1 MGIITSFIKF
11 IVTKSNYSKMFD
23 SVFQEQ
29 LPNNQ
34 IVKDQEELE
43 SLWINAYTTFHLE
56 ALRHSFTAKQGFDSK
71 KFSSYMVP
79 RVQGTLRTLWDTA
92 LLKGINSAGTSKISL
107 SSSVSGNLLEFSLKD
122 EIDIRGLTQAQL
134 EAGGFYSGI
143 QAGKSEEELMAIVR
157 KLGVSKAP
165 LLNRRAEDR
174 SPKEK
179 IAASR
184 KLSTLQKANPLEKKV
199 GEYETRERVRT
210 LQAGFP
216 ALRKGSIFSDYLDK
230 RTNIASINIDQG
242 NQERVKKL
250 TKQYLDSRDPVK
262 VEQKIIQAL
271 SVTKGLDKKQ
281 RLALRKYVS
290 SQIGAKNAQLDL
302 PPGLANEAVAK
313 GIYKNFK
320 IASNPD
326 TFLKS
331 LTTVRNSSKDLVLSE
346 LSEAQKGAKRDLS
359 ESAKQ
364 KIESQLNSFREG
376 GSIRELRQNK
386 LDVAAG
392 KDDPID
398 GPNKL
403 TKARFELA
411 DLMKQRTQVLT
422 GIKNGTRS
430 REELSA
436 LDSKIEAKTNS
447 VNKIKVKVKELEG
460 RLSGTP
466 DNTKLLTLDKSLRR
480 KIAAITYRNPNRWED
495 VPAKASYQQLQ
506 NIKEE
511 IKSTKLNEIT
521 NINDSTR
528 LGVTEISSAYNIGRM
543 QSFIDSG
550 VDYVQFRSVSDSK
563 RSVFCGSLEGKIYK
577 VTEFAAVMAGQ
588 KWPLTREP
596 ETSPNNIKMVPRS
609 VVSGAGLWHPPC
621 HSYCRA
627 YFVPLPSAATQS
639 MLGLTDNKLNKSLAK
654 QRTAGATPSS
664 IENLIAQQKGLSIK
678 QDKNRLFSLRRRNV
692 GSTPTATRTRLIELL
707 TSPAIE
713 TARRVSTY
721 GRIFN
726 TGHQILKQLNRRGY
740 SIGVANKEDSDSIA
754 KALLVGGSILSSA
767 ALFYFFSKSNLATSL
782 KEYFTNLGV
791 DASSE
796 KVTQI
801 VVDLMKTPE
810 AKADEFLMNLQKQE
824 PKNIPEF
831 ELIENQRRSE
841 ALKALLVNPDNI
853 EKQSVQQ
860 IIKAL
865 SSPTVSERDLYVSLM
880 GSLKDRLDLTKEI
893 ANRTFATAIGNTS
906 KISKDL
912 KDIQKIQEYY
922 NRLQVYFTNDKGK
935 TIVRYASKKAFDSPE
950 YKKIVSEIQS
960 DIRNMEDTIS
970 QLEDISLQEKSPLE
984 SALLKKEIQALRQQV
999 LSLRQYGNT
1008 LTTKPTVVKE
1018 AVSTPEVRIRKINEL
1033 LERKVGEIDTLRGN
1047 YLDAESKIDA
1057 ITEAAGISEGKTREI
1072 LLSSNKALKQ
1082 QYEERI
1088 ATAIGEIES
1097 QFIDDNLEY
1106 IDPLKKMGKRTSLGN
1121 TLEEL
1126 NSLGINDESYVEV
1139 LSNLKSDYFSTIEEK
1154 LSTLNQMLRR
1164 LAKIN

>member
-1 MGIITSFIKF
+1 
-11 IVTKSNYSKMFD
+11 MFD

-43 SLWINAYTTFHLE
+43 YLWTNAYTTFHLE
-56 ALRHSFTAKQGFDSK
+56 ALRNSFSKTKGFDTK
-71 KFSSYMVP
+71 KFSSYMLP
-79 RVQGTLRTLWDTA
+79 RVQGSLRTLWDTA
-92 LLKGINSAGTSKISL
+92 LLKGIQSAESKNISL
-107 SSSVSGNLLEFSLKD
+107 SRFLSDDTLEFSLKD
-122 EIDIRGLTQAQL
+122 EIDIRGLTQEQL
-134 EAGGFYSGI
+134 EVGGFYSGI
-143 QAGKSEEELMAIVR
+143 QAGKSEEELLKIV
-157 KLGVSKAP
+157 KTIGLSKKP
-165 LLNRRAEDR
+165 NRRSSDGTPR
-174 SPKEK
+174 EK
-179 IAASR
+179 IVASR
-184 KLSTLQKANPLEKKV
+184 NLSTQQRDNPLEGKV
-199 GEYETRERVRT
+199 GEYETRERIRT
-210 LQAGFP
+210 LQSGFP
-216 ALRKGSIFSDYLDK
+216 ALSKGSIFSDYLDK
-230 RTNIASINIDQG
+230 RTNMASLNIDQA

-262 VEQKIIQAL
+262 VEENILASL
-271 SVTKGLDKKQ
+271 STRGSDSKENLE
-281 RLALRKYVS
+281 LRKYVR

-302 PPGLANEAVAK
+302 PPGLKNEQVAK
-313 GIYKNFK
+313 AIFKNFK
-320 IASNPD
+320 IASDPD
-326 TFLKS
+326 RFLKI
-331 LTTVRNSSKDLVLSE
+331 LTSVRNSSKDLVLEE
-346 LSEAQKGAKRDLS
+346 LTNTQKGAKRELS

-376 GSIRELRQNK
+376 GAVRDLRQNK
-386 LDVAAG
+386 LDVAVG

-398 GPNKL
+398 ANKL

-411 DLMKQRTQVLT
+411 DLMKQRTQVLI
-422 GIKNGTRS
+422 GIKNGTRT
-430 REELSA
+430 REELST

-447 VNKIKVKVKELEG
+447 VNKIKGKISELTSQ
-460 RLSGTP
+460 LKGTP
-466 DNTKLLTLDKSLRR
+466 DNSKQLTIDKDLRR

-550 VDYVQFRSVSDSK
+550 VEYVQFRSVADSK

-577 VTEFAAVMAGQ
+577 VTEFAVVMAGQ

-596 ETSPNNIKMVPRS
+596 ETSPNNIKMVPKS

-627 YFVPLPSAATQS
+627 HFVPLPSAATQS
-639 MLGLTDNKLNKSLAK
+639 MLGLTNKQLSKSLAK

-664 IENLIAQQKGLSIK
+664 IEDLIAQQKGLSIK
-678 QDKNRLFSLRRRNV
+678 QDKNRLFSLRRKNT
-692 GSTPTATRTRLIELL
+692 GSTPTATRNRLIGLL
-707 TSPAIE
+707 TSPTIE
-713 TARRVSTY
+713 TARRVNTY
-721 GRIFN
+721 GKIFN
-726 TGHQILKQLNRRGY
+726 TGHQILKALNRRGY
-740 SIGVANKEDSDSIA
+740 SVGVANKEDSDSIA
-754 KALLVGGSILSSA
+754 KALLVGGSILSA
-767 ALFYFFSKSNLATSL
+767 AAMFYFFSKSNLATSL
-782 KEYFTNLGV
+782 KDYFTSKGIDVVENKV
-791 DASSE
+791 E
-796 KVTQI
+796 KI
-801 VVDLMKTPE
+801 IVDLMKTPE
-810 AKADEFLMNLQKQE
+810 AKADEFLMNLQEK
-824 PKNIPEF
+824 PAKDIPEF

-865 SSPTVSERDLYVSLM
+865 SSPTVSEKDLYVSLM

-912 KDIQKIQEYY
+912 GDIVEITEYY
-922 NRLQVYFTNDKGK
+922 SNLQVRYKKGAG
-935 TIVRYASKKAFDSPE
+935 TVVRFASKKAFTSPE
-950 YKKIVSEIQS
+950 YKRVVSEIQS
-960 DIRNMEDTIS
+960 DIRSMEDTIS
-970 QLEDISLQEKSPLE
+970 QLEDIAQQEDSVLE
-984 SALLKKEIQALRQQV
+984 SALLKKEIQALRAQV

-1018 AVSTPEVRIRKINEL
+1018 AVSTPELRVRKINEL
-1033 LERKVGEIDTLRGN
+1033 LERKVGEIDTLRGT
-1047 YLDAESKIDA
+1047 YLDAESKLDA

-1072 LLSSNKALKQ
+1072 LLTNNKALRS

-1088 ATAIGEIES
+1088 AEAIGEIEKL
-1097 QFIDDNLEY
+1097 FIDDDLNY
-1106 IDPLKKMGKRTSLGN
+1106 IDPLKKISKSTNLGK

-1126 NSLGINDESYVEV
+1126 NSLGINDESYTEV
-1139 LSNLKSDYFSTIEEK
+1139 LSNLKNDYFSTIEEK
-1154 LSTLNQMLRR
+1154 LLGLNRMLRR
-1164 LAKIN
+1164 LVSKG